1 MACRV
6 ATSSTPAATS
16 RPPSPSA
23 GSRRRVR
30 RVDDENLSSQ
40 PTLRPRLRAPA
51 GPIPARYRTG
61 GDRPAWHAPAPA
73 GGGPFRVRQGGGLVC
88 CDEAGS
94 RPGSWRPVLPA
105 RHQALRFFSAT
116 VAGAAS
122 GEPLDERPHSVQS
135 STTVRERV
143 FHVKHVRRRPTVCPA
158 AFHVK
163 HDQPRA
169 LLRPVADP
177 ISGETVTLKPGMVRA
192 PNGSRVPVEEP

>member
-1 MACRV
+1 MQGCDEQHPRSHI
-6 ATSSTPAATS
+6 ATAKSIGRIQTTCSTSGRRESVQPANAAPPTS
-16 RPPSPSA
+16 GARW
-23 GSRRRVR
+23 
-30 RVDDENLSSQ
+30 
-40 PTLRPRLRAPA
+40 T
-51 GPIPARYRTG
+51 IPARYRTG